1 MRHQRRKISQRLRGH
16 VRLILKFPNQS
27 HRYCLPSIGLRYYLL
42 CGKLHSIS
50 FNKVALLD
58 GFVSQVTFLYLDS
71 PNEDFVAVAETV
83 LLTLRLAG
91 IKVQATHTWD
101 TVYHHGYMKN
111 PFDELVEKT
120 YIDTRST
127 YNFPLNYGISDSCTA

>member
-1 MRHQRRKISQRLRGH
+1 M
-16 VRLILKFPNQS
+16 
-27 HRYCLPSIGLRYYLL
+27 
-42 CGKLHSIS
+42 
-50 FNKVALLD
+50 ALLD